1 MTAPGTS
8 PSPPP
13 FPAKTGTSLR
23 RIFTGPEGLRSGWG
37 VLCFL
42 LLLTGLGAATYGL
55 VMVLPLPPFESG
67 GTVVM
72 TPFNKGVVDAVLLI
86 IVAISTSIMANVERR
101 RLADYGFQAR
111 KAVTRFFT
119 GAGWGFAFISLL
131 VFALLASHHLIL
143 EHHPVSGG
151 LAFRYG
157 VEWFISMLFVGAFE
171 ETLFRGYLQWTL
183 ARGMTFAAASGVLA
197 ILFGIAHGLNP
208 GESRIGLVA
217 AAVFGLVFSLSIWY
231 TQSLWWAIGF
241 HTAWN
246 WGMTF
251 FYGTPNSG
259 LLAAG
264 HFLSVKP
271 KGAAFVS
278 GGSTGPEG
286 SILMLPILL
295 LAGIVICTTMRRE
308 TSTGR
313 NQSSSRLDSD
323 RTTSRK

>member
-1 MTAPGTS
+1 MTAPGAS
-8 PSPPP
+8 SSPPP
-13 FPAKTGTSLR
+13 HLARAGTSLR
-23 RIFTGPEGLRSGWG
+23 RIFTGSQGLRSGWG
-37 VLCFL
+37 AACFL
-42 LLLTGLGAATYGL
+42 LLLVALGAATYGL
-55 VMVLPLPPFESG
+55 IMVLPLPPFESG
-67 GTVVM
+67 DTVLM
-72 TPFNKGVVDAVLLI
+72 TPFNKGIVDAVLLV
-86 IVAISTSIMANVERR
+86 IVAISTSVMAKVERR
-101 RLADYGFQAR
+101 RLADYGFPAR

-143 EHHPVSGG
+143 ERHPAPVG

-157 VEWFISMLFVGAFE
+157 VEWFISMFFVGAFE

-183 ARGMTFAAASGVLA
+183 ARGMTFAVASSVLA
-197 ILFGIAHGLNP
+197 VLFGIAHGLNP
-208 GESRIGLVA
+208 GESRIGIVA
-217 AAVFGLVFSLSIWY
+217 AAIFGLVFSLSIWY
-231 TQSLWWAIGF
+231 TRSLWWAIGF

-271 KGAAFVS
+271 RGAPFVS
-278 GGSTGPEG
+278 GGPTGPEG

-295 LAGIVICTTMRRE
+295 LAGLVIWVTMRTKR
-308 TSTGR
+308 SIGR
-313 NQSSSRLDSD
+313 NKSSSSLDSHT
-323 RTTSRK
+323 TTSHI